1 MVHRTLD
8 AQAVRRSRPPGLKA
22 LAFAADDSSV
32 GYEVGKRAGGWVREQ
47 SARRARRI
55 WVGLSFLFVVACGM
69 VVLGVAHA
77 ISVVGSLLV
86 LATFLF
92 IRPHA
97 NAYVDR
103 HVRLM
108 RGTHAEEAVGDT
120 LDELIRESWTVM
132 HDIEQRY
139 EGNIDHLASGPAGV
153 FLIETKA
160 RWYEEPQLRKVKRQ
174 AAKVH
179 DELGVWVTPVI
190 CLHYR
195 DQQPRKTAGVW
206 IVPHKHLLDWLRAQR
221 NTAVSFERLARF
233 ADSL

>member
-1 MVHRTLD
+1 M
-8 AQAVRRSRPPGLKA
+8 
-22 LAFAADDSSV
+22 
-32 GYEVGKRAGGWVREQ
+32 GYEVGKRAGGWVRQQ
-47 SARRARRI
+47 STRRERRI
-55 WVGLSFLFVVACGM
+55 WVGLAALFVVACGM
-69 VVLGVAHA
+69 VFLGVAHA
-77 ISVVGSLLV
+77 ISVVGSLVV
-86 LATFLF
+86 LATLLL

-108 RGTHAEEAVGDT
+108 GGTHAEEAVGDT

-132 HDIEQRY
+132 HDIEQRF
-139 EGNIDHLASGPAGV
+139 EGNIDHLVAGAGGV

-160 RWYEEPQLRKVKRQ
+160 RRYTDPQLRKAKRQ

-190 CLHYR
+190 CLHQR
-195 DQQPRKTAGVW
+195 DEQPRKTAGVW
-206 IVPHKHLLDWLRAQR
+206 IVPHPHLLDWLRGQR
-221 NTAVSFERLARF
+221 NTAVPFERLARF